1 MMEATQLFFNKITR
15 LHFDVAFQILQFR
28 LAASSSTSYALVIL
42 IFEFAVLFMSPRYAY
57 VFPFPEN
64 SLHFPTGQ
72 AFLFLKL
79 SSDPSSYQMSAMIH
93 PLLVTASFTRGLT
106 LQFLIW
112 VPQIPAIIL
121 NSSFSMYNEAL

>member
-1 MMEATQLFFNKITR
+1 MMKATQLFFNKITR
-15 LHFDVAFQILQFR
+15 LHFDVAFQILQFQ

-42 IFEFAVLFMSPRYAY
+42 VFEFAIFFMPPCYVY

-72 AFLFLKL
+72 AFLFFKL
-79 SSDPSSYQMSAMIH
+79 SSDPNSYQMSAMTH

-106 LQFLIW
+106 IVSHLGS
-112 VPQIPAIIL
+112 PNPC
-121 NSSFSMYNEAL
+121 NYT